1 MSVRVRTLTER
12 QYTDTMLVTI
22 GADHVASA
30 AGGDALLLLAIP
42 ALWIVGV
49 IVFVAFKFHSR

>member
-12 QYTDTMLVTI
+12 QYTDIMLVI
-22 GADHVASA
+22 GADHVAA
-30 AGGDALLLLAIP
+30 AASGEAMLLLAIP

-49 IVFVAFKFHSR
+49 ILVVAFKLHSR